1 MEVRKDFSH
10 ELAAPHFVA
19 FPTPEEIEVLLM
31 LAGDEE
37 NSIQKIARVIG
48 GRPMVS
54 AAIMQA
60 VNSVSTGT
68 GRQIRSLRHALAMM
82 GLERVREILIDL
94 QQKSIQEH
102 KRNPSGK
109 PVSRVNEND
118 RL

>member
-19 FPTPEEIEVLLM
+19 FPTPEEIETLLM

-37 NSIQKIARVIG
+37 ISIHQIARTIG
-48 GRPMVS
+48 GRPMVT

-68 GRQIRSLRHALAMM
+68 GRPIRSLRHALAMM
-82 GLERVREILIDL
+82 GLERLREILIEL
-94 QQKSIQEH
+94 QQKAIQEH
-102 KRNPSGK
+102 KRSPSSKTGR
-109 PVSRVNEND
+109 PSE
-118 RL
+118 